1 MNTEIVARVSVA
13 TRLDEV
19 ERELTALQD
28 ERTQIKFGRRQEAA
42 TKLNELSSADMTSM
56 SVEEIIDNSGQ
67 VAALQTLIAA
77 LTERIK
83 IIDNKMVAL
92 NTERRRLQEARL
104 HGQNVEQF
112 RVDVV
117 NALQAR
123 RADVLAQLAKV
134 DGELEKMGVT
144 V

>member
-1 MNTEIVARVSVA
+1 MVNEAAHNEVV

-56 SVEEIIDNSGQ
+56 SVEEIIDNSGK

-83 IIDNKMVAL
+83 AIDSKMVVL

-104 HGQNVEQF
+104 HGQNVTQF
-112 RVDVV
+112 KADVIG
-117 NALQAR
+117 ALQAR
-123 RADVLAQLAKV
+123 RNDILAQLAKV
-134 DGELEKMGVT
+134 DGELEKMGVAA
-144 V
+144 

>member
-1 MNTEIVARVSVA
+1 MVNEAARNGVV

-19 ERELTALQD
+19 EHELTALQD

-42 TKLNELSSADMTSM
+42 TKLNELSSADMTKM
-56 SVEEIIDNSGQ
+56 SVEEIIDNSGK

-83 IIDNKMVAL
+83 AIDSKMVVL

-112 RVDVV
+112 KADVIG
-117 NALQAR
+117 ALQSR
-123 RADVLAQLAKV
+123 RNDILAQLAKV